1 MRLLIAYEDSHNLY
15 SDAMERAIRESRPH
29 LEIKVARTSELE
41 AQIERFDPHMVLCER
56 LNPAQ
61 PGGRGAWVKHSY
73 EPSEP
78 SEVCLD
84 GRRWELDNPTIN
96 ELLAVIDETEELVRT
111 GHGLAG
117 C

>member
-1 MRLLIAYEDSHNLY
+1 
-15 SDAMERAIRESRPH
+15 
-29 LEIKVARTSELE
+29 
-41 AQIERFDPHMVLCER
+41 MVLCER
-56 LNPAQ
+56 RNLAH
-61 PGGRGAWVKHSY
+61 PGGAGAWVRNSY

-84 GRRWELDNPTIN
+84 GRRWELDNAAVD
-96 ELLAVIDETEELVRT
+96 ELLAIIDETEELVRT